1 MPSPRGL
8 TDMGVTVE
16 ALPGRTQ
23 GLRASAIRKP
33 IALRMRGSRA
43 LVEPD
48 GSLRSFDALPE
59 RRSVFGFEQVW
70 IYKVQAGVVVQA
82 QRPDWTIRL
91 TPRSV
96 QMGGRVFESI
106 DVAQSVEFFQGA
118 SSGYVRKVRLKNSGS
133 IQLKLRLIDI
143 MDPTAA
149 QLGGSSG
156 RWGSLG
162 VNAFNRGSHVAM
174 DEISDPPSARVV
186 GAHPSPKKFF
196 MTTDRGGA
204 QDLVAAGE
212 LPDPTAGMSGQVI
225 VLSLHEFD
233 LAPSEAKEVAFA
245 SIYSPARLEDAL
257 SDFGRLEV
265 GEKAPRIQG
274 PLISCSSPTLTE
286 AAAWA
291 VALLEGARFTADILD
306 RFESLKALTHVDP
319 DEAKSLIIGA
329 RGIIRKDG
337 SMPHSLDPSEAGLL
351 ESAVLLQA
359 ASAHLLFA
367 NDKKLT
373 RSLYPFLRKLAGFL
387 MESSR
392 DYSVQTSPSLP
403 QGWRRSLGRGYPT
416 GEIPEVS
423 LAVAGALAGAS
434 HAARQISRPDDAG
447 RFRERAEMIAERVRK
462 RLLDDRGFLSLCLD
476 SSGRL
481 RNDETAD
488 MAVAA
493 FRHPFLPSAEQAAVH
508 RLLEKDFE
516 TPYGPRTVPHS
527 NQLYFNPSYGRGQLG
542 GFWTRAS
549 LAHALLCYRAGLAG
563 IGSLGLEK
571 VAKLVIEDSVTLG
584 GSPGEFPSWVDIEG
598 RESHADESDTV
609 AAARLVQGFL
619 EGELGLEAGHAE
631 VSISPQ
637 PSSSLKWV
645 LAANLSVGEPTM
657 IFVGRGGGKVHA
669 FAGGTRLGVKLGTK
683 YSKGEL
689 LESPAKGL
697 YAVSFTGPGQAVCIG
712 NASGAAARG
721 AVSFAP
727 RAAELSKRLSTPLEE
742 YDRTRGGWGK
752 VGTLRVFPTMTF
764 EASLGPGDW
773 KAFRVSTP

>member
-1 MPSPRGL
+1 
-8 TDMGVTVE
+8 MGATVE

-33 IALRMRGSRA
+33 IALRMRGFRA

-48 GSLRSFDALPE
+48 GSLRSFDALRE
-59 RRSVFGFEQVW
+59 RRSVFGFEHAW

-82 QRPDWTIRL
+82 QRPDWTFRL

-96 QMGGRVFESI
+96 QIGGRVFESI
-106 DVAQSVEFFQGA
+106 DVVQSVEFFQGA
-118 SSGYVRKVRLKNSGS
+118 SSGYVRRVRLKNSGS
-133 IQLKLRLIDI
+133 VQFKLRLIDI

-186 GAHPSPKKFF
+186 GAYPSPKKFF
-196 MTTDRGGA
+196 MTTDRGRA
-204 QDLVAAGE
+204 QDLLAAGE

-225 VLSLHEFD
+225 VMSLHEFD
-233 LAPSEAKEVAFA
+233 LAPSEAKEVVLA
-245 SIYSPARLEDAL
+245 SIYSPTRLEDAL
-257 SDFGRLEV
+257 SDFSRLEV
-265 GEKAPRIQG
+265 GEKAPRKQV
-274 PLISCSSPTLTE
+274 PLIACSSPTLTE

-291 VALLEGARFTADILD
+291 VAVLEGARFTADILD
-306 RFESLKALTHVDP
+306 RFESLKALSHIDP

-337 SMPHSLDPSEAGLL
+337 SMPHSLDAAEAGLL

-359 ASAHLLFA
+359 ASAHLLLA

-387 MESSR
+387 MTSSR
-392 DYSVQTSPSLP
+392 DNSVQTSPSLP

-423 LAVAGALAGAS
+423 LAAAGALAGVS
-434 HAARQISRPDDAG
+434 QAARQISKPDDAG

-493 FRHPFLPSAEQAAVH
+493 YRRPFLPSAEQAAVH

-516 TPYGPRTVPHS
+516 TPYGPRTVPQS

-542 GFWTRAS
+542 GFWTRAA
-549 LAHALLCYRAGLAG
+549 LAHALLCYRTGLAG
-563 IGSLGLEK
+563 MGSLGLEK
-571 VAKLVIEDSVTLG
+571 VAKLVIEDSIKLG
-584 GSPGEFPSWVDIEG
+584 GSPGEFPYWVDVEG
-598 RESHADESDTV
+598 RESHGDESDPV
-609 AAARLVQGFL
+609 SAARLVQGFL
-619 EGELGLEAGHAE
+619 EGELGLEADHGE
-631 VSISPQ
+631 VSFSPQ

-645 LAANLSVGEPTM
+645 LAADLWAGEPATM
-657 IFVGRGGGKVHA
+657 FVGRGGGKVHA
-669 FAGGTRLGVKLGTK
+669 FAGGTRLGVKPGTK
-683 YSKGEL
+683 YSRAEL

-697 YAVSFTGPGQAVCIG
+697 YAVSFSGPGQAICIG
-712 NASGAAARG
+712 NASAAPARG
-721 AVSFAP
+721 ALSFAP

-742 YDRTRGGWGK
+742 YDRTKGAWEK
-752 VGTLRVFPTMTF
+752 VATLRVFPTMIF